1 MLGFFK
7 KIQPD
12 VSRSPDTSSKLNEGT
27 EYQLI
32 EVSEA
37 DDLDYNELV
46 AVISA
51 AIAASLNRST
61 HNLVVRSV
69 KRIPA
74 ISPAWNRAARY
85 VFASGYKP
93 GIPGEES
100 HAQFIIN
107 VNGNPIVEVEDCGGS
122 KPALPLP
129 GKAPPAIQSL
139 VCTTGCSGFSA

>member
-37 DDLDYNELV
+37 DDLDYNELI

-85 VFASGYKP
+85 DLTASR
-93 GIPGEES
+93 
-100 HAQFIIN
+100 
-107 VNGNPIVEVEDCGGS
+107 
-122 KPALPLP
+122 L
-129 GKAPPAIQSL
+129 
-139 VCTTGCSGFSA
+139 